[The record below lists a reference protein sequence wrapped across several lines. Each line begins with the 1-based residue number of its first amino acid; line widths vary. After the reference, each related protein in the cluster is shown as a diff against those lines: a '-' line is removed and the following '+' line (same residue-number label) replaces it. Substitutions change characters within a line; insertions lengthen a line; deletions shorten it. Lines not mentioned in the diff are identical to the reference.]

1 MGNKITERSI
11 FRKLIIIIIINAKLM
26 SKSMVVKLGIS
37 HEWLNYK
44 ACDFTKLNIINN
56 YI

>member
-11 FRKLIIIIIINAKLM
+11 FRKLIIIIINAKLM

>member
-11 FRKLIIIIIINAKLM
+11 FRKLIIIIINAKLM

-44 ACDFTKLNIINN
+44 ACGFTKLNIINN